1 MPTDLDY
8 LRGVTIE
15 PFDATRHDRS
25 SFTCGVERIDDFLK
39 ITASKYMGSD
49 SGRIYAAVERAGGR
63 LVGFYAL
70 GPHAIDA
77 SSLEEDMRRRTPNF
91 DRIPAFLLSM
101 IAAHVDVGNRGV
113 GGFLL
118 ADALRRCL
126 RASDEIGG
134 RFVVLDAIGDDAARL
149 YARYGFSPLAS
160 DPRRMVL
167 SLARIRASERA
178 ARTRGEAPR

>member
-1 MPTDLDY
+1 MTTDLDY
-8 LRGVTIE
+8 LRCVAIE
-15 PFDATRHDRS
+15 PFDAARHDRS
-25 SFTCGVERIDDFLK
+25 SFTCGVERIDNFLR
-39 ITASKYMGSD
+39 ITASKYVGSD
-49 SGRIYAAVERAGGR
+49 SGRIYVAVERTGGR

-77 SSLEEDMRRRTPNF
+77 SSLDEDMRRRTPSY

-101 IAAHVDVGNRGV
+101 IAAHVDVRNRGF
-113 GGFLL
+113 GGFML

-134 RFVVLDAIGDDAARL
+134 RFVVLDAISEDAARL

-167 SLARIRASERA
+167 GIAKIRASERI
-178 ARTRGEAPR
+178 ARTRGEGPQ